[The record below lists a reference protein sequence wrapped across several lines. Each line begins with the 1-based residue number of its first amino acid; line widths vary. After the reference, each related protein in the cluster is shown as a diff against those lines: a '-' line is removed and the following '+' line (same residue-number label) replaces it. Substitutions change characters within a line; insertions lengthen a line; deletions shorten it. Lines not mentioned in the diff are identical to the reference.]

1 MRNIFLCRYYSNMKR
16 RSVILALCT
25 IPLLLG
31 IYAYVA
37 YLLPFSL
44 PDLPLSTVFLD
55 RHGEEIGE
63 KLYSGSVRHRPL
75 EYSKIPPFYA
85 RALIALEDRSF
96 WTNNGISFRGIARSI
111 VRNIS
116 AGKVVEGASTLSSG
130 LIRNALWI
138 HKKRDFRTKM
148 VEFLYAFRINHI
160 LSKESILTEY
170 VNRISYGYMN
180 IGLESAARF
189 YFGKS
194 AMNLTE
200 AEQLALLILPKDP
213 ETYDP
218 YIEKANFQRRFILIL
233 DTLHSY
239 GVLRAD
245 EYARI
250 RDEKLIWNMSH
261 GSSAPY
267 ISDFLTQRVG
277 ETKSG

>member
-1 MRNIFLCRYYSNMKR
+1 MKR
-16 RSVILALCT
+16 RFVILALSI

-31 IYAYVA
+31 IYLYVG
-37 YLLPFSL
+37 YFLPFSL
-44 PDLPLSTVFLD
+44 PDLPFSTVFLD

-63 KLYSGSVRHRPL
+63 KLYSGSLRHRPL
-75 EYSKIPPFYA
+75 QYSEIPPFYV

-96 WTNNGISFRGIARSI
+96 WTNNGISLRGIVRSI

-116 AGKVVEGASTLSSG
+116 EGKFVEGASTLSSG

-138 HKKRDFRTKM
+138 HKKRDFGTKM

-160 LSKESILTEY
+160 ISKESILAEY

-180 IGLESAARF
+180 IGLESAAIF

-200 AEQLALLILPKDP
+200 AEQIALLVLPKDP
-213 ETYDP
+213 KKYDP

-233 DTLHSY
+233 DTLRLY

-245 EYARI
+245 EYERI
-250 RDEKLIWNMSH
+250 RDEKLTWNMSH
-261 GSSAPY
+261 GTPAPY
-267 ISDFLTQRVG
+267 ISDFLTQRIG